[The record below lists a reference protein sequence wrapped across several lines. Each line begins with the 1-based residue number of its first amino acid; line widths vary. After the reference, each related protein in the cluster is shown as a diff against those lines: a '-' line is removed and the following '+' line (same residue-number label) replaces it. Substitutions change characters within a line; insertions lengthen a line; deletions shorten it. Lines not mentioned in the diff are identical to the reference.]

1 MIIILNK
8 DINFIIHYLKMRYKI
23 KKNLIYMNSLKNYYL
38 ISAIIVKRYI
48 RYCESINKYKKDM
61 KINKALI
68 FDLLQYVKYNYNENL
83 YKFLYNDSRNSIPQD
98 YSVFEIPYQLEQQS
112 SLKYRISRASE
123 PLGIYEN
130 ADLTADGKAI
140 IDYSKY
146 KEEVSGTIDGQ
157 ITYNFEITIGIRRPT
172 QLGLLKYIPSL

>member
-61 KINKALI
+61 KINKAII

-83 YKFLYNDSRNSIPQD
+83 YKFLYNELLSMYKIYKP
-98 YSVFEIPYQLEQQS
+98 
-112 SLKYRISRASE
+112 LK
-123 PLGIYEN
+123 
-130 ADLTADGKAI
+130 
-140 IDYSKY
+140 
-146 KEEVSGTIDGQ
+146 
-157 ITYNFEITIGIRRPT
+157 
-172 QLGLLKYIPSL
+172 